1 MRKQQV
7 WLASLVAAAALTGAT
22 SASAN
27 PLPFTWNP
35 AGASPSLGGSAFTA
49 DTMHDSSF
57 LRGVGQPDGSSLAHH
72 IDVITGFSL
81 NGSPVMPVGFG
92 TAYGLY
98 FDLTDISTFGAPPQ
112 VIHFT
117 SGSMVLKADPGNQ
130 NGAVS
135 ATVDGI
141 GFANTGPTGE
151 ADDIVLATGSVV
163 VGIVQPGPGDKRAG
177 RALRGHDHAGAR
189 SGWFLPVAGV
199 GWIDLSRSILLPAV
213 RLRHVNATRWHADHD
228 VQRPSR
234 HRAVGGARTGIARP
248 ARNGPSRPSDTPAI
262 PPKAVKVAALG
273 QGNE

>member
-7 WLASLVAAAALTGAT
+7 WLASLVTAAALTSAT

-27 PLPFTWNP
+27 PLPFTWDP

-81 NGSPVMPVGFG
+81 SGSPVMPVGFG

-98 FDLTDISTFGAPPQ
+98 FDLTDISTFGAPPD
-112 VIHFT
+112 VIHFS
-117 SGSMVLKADPGNQ
+117 SGSMVLKADPGNH

-163 VGIVQPGPGDKRAG
+163 FASSN
-177 RALRGHDHAGAR
+177 L
-189 SGWFLPVAGV
+189 
-199 GWIDLSRSILLPAV
+199 DL
-213 RLRHVNATRWHADHD
+213 ATNVLD
-228 VQRPSR
+228 V
-234 HRAVGGARTGIARP
+234 HFVDTI
-248 ARNGPSRPSDTPAI
+248 TPAPGQAGFFQSPVLDGSI
-262 PPKAVKVAALG
+262 FLDLFFSQPFDFDMSTLPDGTPITTFNGLPDTARLVAPEPASLALLG
-273 QGNE
+273 TGLLGLLTLRRSHRSQ